1 MLEKIEYILQK
12 NTKNIEFFNLLI
24 NLFKNVKY
32 VTNINNEEIH
42 IITSDLKPETIFR
55 LDDINSNIQLNI
67 GDKKY
72 LNILSRQNKNNKE
85 LCNIK
90 RLNINDVSNKLSGHI
105 KRIDHTGI
113 NLPTVLFDELEYQNL
128 LDYFSSNGNMYSY
141 PTGEPWPF
149 LLPVTEYEHENEI
162 TNFKILREP
171 RFEFV
176 YDKYTNTVGI
186 QIDIETDLS
195 KNEIENL
202 FPKDQGVYYKG
213 CTFKAI
219 YLDYGEDLDIRLDV
233 RYKSTYGDWESGEWL
248 VCEGKRM

>member
-1 MLEKIEYILQK
+1 MLEKIEYIFQK
-12 NTKNIEFFNLLI
+12 TSKNIEFFNLLI
-24 NLFKNVKY
+24 NLFNHIKY

-72 LNILSRQNKNNKE
+72 LNILSRQKKNNKE

-195 KNEIENL
+195 KNEIEDL

>member
-195 KNEIENL
+195 KNEIEDL

-233 RYKSTYGDWESGEWL
+233 RYESTYGDWESGEWL

>member
-12 NTKNIEFFNLLI
+12 NTKNIEFFNMLI
-24 NLFKNVKY
+24 SLFKDVKY

-42 IITSDLKPETIFR
+42 IITSNLRPETIFR
-55 LDDINSNIQLNI
+55 LDDINSNIKLNI

-72 LNILSRQNKNNKE
+72 LNILSRKNKNSKE

-195 KNEIENL
+195 KNEIEDL

-233 RYKSTYGDWESGEWL
+233 RYESTYGDWESGEWL

>member
-149 LLPVTEYEHENEI
+149 LLPATEHEHENEI

-195 KNEIENL
+195 KNEIEDL

-219 YLDYGEDLDIRLDV
+219 YLDYSENLDIRLDV

-248 VCEGKRM
+248 VCEGNRM

>member
-1 MLEKIEYILQK
+1 MLEKIEYIFQK
-12 NTKNIEFFNLLI
+12 NSKNLEFFNLLF
-24 NLFKNVKY
+24 NLFKDVNY

-42 IITSDLKPETIFR
+42 ITTSGLIPETIFK
-55 LDDINSNIQLNI
+55 LDNISSNIQLNI

-72 LNILSRQNKNNKE
+72 INLLSRINKDNNG

-90 RLNINDVSNKLSGHI
+90 KLNINDVSNKLFGHI

-113 NLPTVLFDELEYQNL
+113 NLPTMLFDEFEYKNL
-128 LDYFSSNGNMYSY
+128 LDYFSYNGNVYSY
-141 PTGEPWPF
+141 PTGEPWSF

-171 RFEFV
+171 RFELV
-176 YDKYTNTVGI
+176 YDKYTNIVGI

-195 KNEIENL
+195 QSEIENL
-202 FPKDQGVYYKG
+202 FPKEQGVYYEG
-213 CTFKAI
+213 CTFKSI
-219 YLDYGEDLDIRLDV
+219 YLDYEENLDIRLDV
-233 RYKSTYGDWESGEWL
+233 RYKSTYGNWESGEWL

>member
-1 MLEKIEYILQK
+1 MIEKIEYIFQK
-12 NTKNIEFFNLLI
+12 NSKNIELFNLLI

-72 LNILSRQNKNNKE
+72 LNILSRKNKNSKE

-195 KNEIENL
+195 KNEIEDL

-219 YLDYGEDLDIRLDV
+219 YLDYGADLDIRLDV

>member
-1 MLEKIEYILQK
+1 MIEKIEYIFQK
-12 NTKNIEFFNLLI
+12 NSKNIELFNLLI

-42 IITSDLKPETIFR
+42 IITLDLKPETIFR

-85 LCNIK
+85 LRNIK

-195 KNEIENL
+195 KNEIEDL

>member
-195 KNEIENL
+195 KNEIEDL

-219 YLDYGEDLDIRLDV
+219 YLDYSENLDIRLDV
-233 RYKSTYGDWESGEWL
+233 RYKSTYGDWESGKWL
-248 VCEGKRM
+248 VCEGKRI

>member
-1 MLEKIEYILQK
+1 MLEKIEYIFQK
-12 NTKNIEFFNLLI
+12 NTKNIEFFNLLA
-24 NLFKNVKY
+24 NLFKDVNY
-32 VTNINNEEIH
+32 VTNINNEEIQ
-42 IITSDLKPETIFR
+42 IITSELKPETIFK
-55 LDDINSNIQLNI
+55 LDEINSNIQLNI

-72 LNILSRQNKNNKE
+72 LNILSRQNKNDKK

-90 RLNINDVSNKLSGHI
+90 RLNINDVSSKLSGHI

-141 PTGEPWPF
+141 PTGESWPF
-149 LLPVTEYEHENEI
+149 LLPATEHEHKNEI
-162 TNFKILREP
+162 TNFKVLREP

-195 KNEIENL
+195 ENEIEDL
-202 FPKDQGVYYKG
+202 FPKDQGVYYEG

-219 YLDYGEDLDIRLDV
+219 YLDYSDELDIRLDV
-233 RYKSTYGDWESGEWL
+233 RYKSTYGDWESGKWL
-248 VCEGKRM
+248 ALEGKRM

>member
-1 MLEKIEYILQK
+1 M
-12 NTKNIEFFNLLI
+12 
-24 NLFKNVKY
+24 
-32 VTNINNEEIH
+32 
-42 IITSDLKPETIFR
+42 
-55 LDDINSNIQLNI
+55 
-67 GDKKY
+67 
-72 LNILSRQNKNNKE
+72 
-85 LCNIK
+85 
-90 RLNINDVSNKLSGHI
+90 
-105 KRIDHTGI
+105 
-113 NLPTVLFDELEYQNL
+113 PTVLFDELEYQNL

-149 LLPVTEYEHENEI
+149 LLPATEYEHENEI

-195 KNEIENL
+195 KNEIEDL
-202 FPKDQGVYYKG
+202 FPKDQGIYYKG

-248 VCEGKRM
+248 VCESKRI

>member
-195 KNEIENL
+195 KNEIEDL

>member
-1 MLEKIEYILQK
+1 MLQKIEYIFQK
-12 NTKNIEFFNLLI
+12 NSKNIELFNLLI
-24 NLFKNVKY
+24 NLFKDVKY

-42 IITSDLKPETIFR
+42 IITENLKPETIFR
-55 LDDINSNIQLNI
+55 LDDITSNIQLNI
-67 GDKKY
+67 GDNKY
-72 LNILSRQNKNNKE
+72 LNLLSRQNKNNKK

-90 RLNINDVSNKLSGHI
+90 KLDINDVFHKLYGHI

-113 NLPTVLFDELEYQNL
+113 NLPTVLFKESEYKNL

-149 LLPVTEYEHENEI
+149 LLPVTEYEHQNEI

-176 YDKYTNTVGI
+176 YDKYTNIVGI

-195 KNEIENL
+195 KNEIESL

-213 CTFKAI
+213 CAFKAI
-219 YLDYGEDLDIRLDV
+219 YLDYSEKLDIRLDV
-233 RYKSTYGDWESGEWL
+233 RYKSNYGDWESGKWL
-248 VCEGKRM
+248 VYEGKRM

>member
-42 IITSDLKPETIFR
+42 IITSNLKPETIFK
-55 LDDINSNIQLNI
+55 LDNITSNIQLNI

-72 LNILSRQNKNNKE
+72 LNLLSRQNKYNKE
-85 LCNIK
+85 LSDIK
-90 RLNINDVSNKLSGHI
+90 KLHINDVSHKLSGHI

-113 NLPTVLFDELEYQNL
+113 NLPTILFDELEYKNL
-128 LDYFSSNGNMYSY
+128 LDYFSSNGNVYSY

-162 TNFKILREP
+162 TDFKILREP

-176 YDKYTNTVGI
+176 YDKYTDIAGI